1 MNNPTEYRPVFLS
14 GQHKIT
20 PAHLQRL
27 VYIYIRQ
34 STLKQV
40 RENRE
45 SQVYQYNLV
54 ETAQALGWSRER
66 IRVIDADQ
74 GLSGR
79 ESETRTGFKELVA
92 EISLGHVGIIFG
104 YEVSRLARNNRD
116 WYHLMDLAAIFGTLL
131 ADGDGIY
138 DLKLHNDRLLLGLK
152 GTMSEAELHIL
163 RQRLDGGRLAQVKR
177 GAYRQHLPT
186 GLVRQAD
193 GSVVKDPDD
202 QVRHVIELVL
212 AKFEE
217 LGSCRQILRYLR
229 RENILLPRRQTSGLY
244 KGELLWKLPS
254 DAAIYDIIRNPAYAG
269 AFAYGRTQLDPTRH
283 DPGRPATGRL
293 KKPLAEWLHLQHDV
307 YPAYISW
314 EQYLANQERLHQ
326 NALRYTEQQQQAQGV
341 ARSGA
346 ALLQGLARCGQCGCA
361 MRVTYRHSHRYFC
374 DSLANR
380 FDEPR
385 CLSAPGPAVDEVVV
399 QAFFE
404 AIRPAQLD
412 ALAAILTGQQVER
425 QRLDQHWQERL
436 KRSQYQARLAERQ
449 YHLVDPDNRLVAAE
463 LERRWEQKLVELQE
477 TQEGYDR
484 FQRTPSPVGIP
495 PHLREQFRHI
505 SETLPALWPT
515 LSNNHQKELL
525 RSLIA
530 QVILTR
536 EAADRVAVKIVW
548 VSGHYSVVYAQPPIL
563 REQDVTGYDQM
574 VSRIEVLWQQELN
587 DNQIATQLTQE
598 GFHSARSTEVRPD
611 TVMKI
616 RLAHHWYSHLA
627 RSRNALELDGCLTIK
642 GLAARLGVERNWVY
656 NRFKRGGIDPQYI
669 TRHPQSQVYLIKD
682 DPVLI
687 AQLKQFL
694 PENVHA

>member
-1 MNNPTEYRPVFLS
+1 MNPAEYRPVFLS

-27 VYIYIRQ
+27 VYIYVRQ

-45 SQVYQYNLV
+45 SQAYQYNLV
-54 ETAQALGWSRER
+54 ETAHALGWSRER

-79 ESETRTGFKELVA
+79 ESEHRAGFKELVA

-177 GAYRQHLPT
+177 GEYRQHLPT

-193 GSVVKDPDD
+193 GRVVKDPDD

-212 AKFEE
+212 VKFEE
-217 LGSCRQILRYLR
+217 LGSCRQVLRYLR
-229 RENILLPRRQTSGLY
+229 QENILLPRRQTAGLY
-244 KGELLWKLPS
+244 KGELLWKIPS

-293 KKPLAEWLHLQHDV
+293 KKPSAEWLHLQHDV

-314 EQYLANQERLHQ
+314 EQYLANQARLHQ
-326 NALRYTEQQQQAQGV
+326 NALCYTQQQQQSQGV

-346 ALLQGLARCGQCGCA
+346 ALLQGLARCGQCGCT
-361 MRVTYRHSHRYFC
+361 MKVTYRHTHRYFC
-374 DSLANR
+374 DSLTKR
-380 FDEPR
+380 FDESR
-385 CLSAPGPAVDEVVV
+385 CLSAPGPAVDEAVV
-399 QAFFE
+399 QAFFK
-404 AIRPAQLD
+404 ALHPAQLD
-412 ALAAILTGQQVER
+412 ALAAILTEQQAER
-425 QRLDQHWQERL
+425 QRLTQHWQDRL
-436 KRSQYQARLAERQ
+436 NRAQYEARLAERQ
-449 YHLVDPDNRLVAAE
+449 YHLVDPANRLVAAE

-477 TQEGYDR
+477 TQEAYQR
-484 FQRTPSPVGIP
+484 FQQTSPLADIP
-495 PHLREQFRHI
+495 ADLQQQFRHI
-505 SETLPALWPT
+505 SEALPTLWPT
-515 LSNNHQKELL
+515 LANHHQKELL

-530 QVILTR
+530 QVILAR

-548 VSGHYSVVYAQPPIL
+548 VSGHYSLVYAQPPIL
-563 REQDVTGYDQM
+563 REHDVTGYEQM
-574 VSRIEVLWQQELN
+574 VNRIETLWHQEL
-587 DNQIATQLTQE
+587 DDDQIATQLTQE
-598 GFHSARSTEVRPD
+598 GFHSARSTQVRPD
-611 TVMKI
+611 TVRKI
-616 RLAHHWYSHLA
+616 RLAHHWHTHLA
-627 RSRNALELDGCLTIK
+627 RSRNAPALNDCLTIR
-642 GLAARLGVERNWVY
+642 GLAVRLGVERNWVY
-656 NRFKRGGIDPQYI
+656 NRLKRGGIDPHYV

-682 DPVLI
+682 DPALI

-694 PENVHA
+694 PENFDA

>member
-1 MNNPTEYRPVFLS
+1 MSPAEDRPVFLS
-14 GQHKIT
+14 GQYKIT

-27 VYIYIRQ
+27 VYIYVRQ

-45 SQVYQYNLV
+45 SQVYQYNLM

-74 GLSGR
+74 GRSGR
-79 ESETRTGFKELVA
+79 ESEHREGFKELVA

-163 RQRLDGGRLAQVKR
+163 QQRLHGGRMAQVKR
-177 GAYRQHLPT
+177 GEYRQHLPT
-186 GLVRQAD
+186 GLLRQAD
-193 GSVVKDPDD
+193 GRVVKDPDD

-217 LGSCRQILRYLR
+217 LGSCRQVLRYLR
-229 RENILLPRRQTSGLY
+229 RENILLPRHQTSGLY
-244 KGELLWKLPS
+244 KGELLWKIPS

-293 KKPLAEWLHLQHDV
+293 KRPLAEWLHLQQDV

-326 NALRYTEQQQQAQGV
+326 NALRYKEQLQRAQGV
-341 ARSGA
+341 ARSGV

-361 MRVTYRHSHRYFC
+361 MKITYRHTHRYFC
-374 DSLANR
+374 DSLTKR

-385 CLSAPGPAVDEVVV
+385 CLSAPGPVVDEVVV

-404 AIRPAQLD
+404 ALRPAQLD
-412 ALAAILTGQQVER
+412 TLAAILKEQQLER
-425 QRLDQHWQERL
+425 QRLSQHRQECL
-436 KRSQYQARLAERQ
+436 KRAQYEARLAERQ

-477 TQEGYDR
+477 AQEAYQR
-484 FQRTPSPVGIP
+484 FQQTSPPVDIPSD
-495 PHLREQFRHI
+495 LRQQFQHI
-505 SETLPALWPT
+505 SETLPELWPA
-515 LSNNHQKELL
+515 LSNSHKKELL

-548 VSGHYSVVYAQPPIL
+548 VSGHYSLVYAQPPIL

-574 VSRIEVLWQQELN
+574 VNRIETLWQQEL
-587 DNQIATQLTQE
+587 DDEQIAAQLTQE
-598 GFHSARSTEVRPD
+598 GFHSARSTQVRPD

-616 RLAHHWYSHLA
+616 RLAHHWYTHLA
-627 RSRNALELDGCLTIK
+627 RSRNALELDGRLTIK
-642 GLAARLGVERNWVY
+642 GFAARLGVERNWVY
-656 NRFKRGGIDPQYI
+656 NRLKRGGIDPQYV
-669 TRHPQSQVYLIKD
+669 TRHPQSRVYLIKD

-687 AQLKQFL
+687 AQLKQLL
-694 PENVHA
+694 PENFHA